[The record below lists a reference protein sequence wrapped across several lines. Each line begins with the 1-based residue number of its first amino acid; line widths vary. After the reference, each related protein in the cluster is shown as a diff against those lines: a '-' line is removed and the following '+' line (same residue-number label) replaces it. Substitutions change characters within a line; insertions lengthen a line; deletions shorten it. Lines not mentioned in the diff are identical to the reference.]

1 MQSTIPNYSVPQ
13 WLKRGFVLIYNSQI
27 SGQQSVPAQQ
37 VLMQISGNVVF
48 LVEDV
53 GQYSFVFRMFQVINN
68 PPTLSTSVSGGS
80 GTMSTFHVNP
90 RCLQNLARGT
100 NPNMTV
106 QGNTIIVK
114 GQGMEQRITVDP
126 GTGIM
131 MNMSVTSQG
140 NVIYS
145 LNYAGYTYTSQFGSM
160 EVKLVR

>member
-1 MQSTIPNYSVPQ
+1 M
-13 WLKRGFVLIYNSQI
+13 
-27 SGQQSVPAQQ
+27 
-37 VLMQISGNVVF
+37 LMQISGNVVF

-68 PPTLSTSVSGGS
+68 SPTLSTSVSGGS

-90 RCLQNLARGT
+90 KYLQDLARGT

-106 QGNTIIVK
+106 QGNTIIMK

-131 MNMSVTSQG
+131 MNMSVSSQG
-140 NVIYS
+140 NVVYS